1 MNDLLNIIFDGLTLA
16 DGEKAILIL
25 FIFEYVITTCC
36 GIFESI
42 GNIGK

>member
-1 MNDLLNIIFDGLTLA
+1 MNELFNIMFEGLTLA
-16 DGEKAILIL
+16 DGEKALLLL

-42 GNIGK
+42 GQLGK